1 MNEPSTISLP
11 FDRVLMIMIA
21 SLVAFMTFK
30 DTINAS
36 QQANSSE
43 LARLTAEVSNLSKVV
58 AELKEFAAK
67 PRFTHDDHNLAMTGV
82 NAVLA
87 RHEAALTERGNWMRA
102 RDAAEQ
108 RTSFKLERIEE
119 RLNALEQ
126 DRQ

>member
-58 AELKEFAAK
+58 AELKEFARK
-67 PRFTHDDHNLAMTGV
+67 PRFTHEDHNTAMANV
-82 NAVLA
+82 NAALA
-87 RHEAALTERGNWMRA
+87 RHESALAERGNWMRA
-102 RDAAEQ
+102 RDAEEQ
-108 RTSFKLERIEE
+108 RMSFKIERIEE
-119 RLNALEQ
+119 RLLVLEQ